1 MADVMVIAYFL
12 YLVTLF
18 LVMAGVCSNRVI
30 IIDAMLIAKGIN
42 VRSLL
47 LKGQIILFTRLF
59 IFSFIFIAETLSELR
74 ENLKEVIEVLT
85 RTEGSVTSISSGCE
99 LFLRFITLASLD
111 NPVCCNCLSCMHI
124 KLVIF

>member
-111 NPVCCNCLSCMHI
+111 NPVCRNCLSCMHI

>member
-47 LKGQIILFTRLF
+47 LKGQIILFRVDYLF
-59 IFSFIFIAETLSELR
+59 FHLYL
-74 ENLKEVIEVLT
+74 
-85 RTEGSVTSISSGCE
+85 
-99 LFLRFITLASLD
+99 
-111 NPVCCNCLSCMHI
+111 
-124 KLVIF
+124 